1 MRQYR
6 CQASVDGDQISLNW
20 MFLLK
25 WIRMVLSIPLSASF
39 HWPFATTS
47 LLGHLLQQTAD
58 VPVFPVCGLGRML
71 CYPRLTSWNIALKR
85 IQAKQQMLSKPLT
98 CISTAL
104 ATRLSV
110 SMLSF
115 GGRRDIETF
124 HTKGRDSTNGWKSRW
139 TLDNPSP
146 SNTVMLLDRY
156 TAGALWVQMRCC
168 VL

>member
-1 MRQYR
+1 MNQNGSLHSTL
-6 CQASVDGDQISLNW
+6 CILPLAICNHITAGTSAAADGWCTSISSVWPWQNALLSPTY
-20 MFLLK
+20 FLEHCAEK
-25 WIRMVLSIPLSASF
+25 DSGK
-39 HWPFATTS
+39 TTNVIE
-47 LLGHLLQQTAD
+47 TAD
-58 VPVFPVCGLGRML
+58 M
-71 CYPRLTSWNIALKR
+71 
-85 IQAKQQMLSKPLT
+85 

-104 ATRLSV
+104 ASRLSV

-124 HTKGRDSTNGWKSRW
+124 HTKGWDSTNGWKSRW

-156 TAGALWVQMRCC
+156 MAGALWVQMRCC